1 MLRPRRKAAAD
12 IPPLFY
18 APEPAPS
25 WCERMVLILKNLHDM
40 ESIRAALDEFLQ
52 KENSVLDKYD
62 IFTRKIWLTVGKPEP
77 QAAEFAR
84 VLKNLADS
92 FAGGS
97 WKILYKL
104 R

>member
-1 MLRPRRKAAAD
+1 M
-12 IPPLFY
+12 
-18 APEPAPS
+18 
-25 WCERMVLILKNLHDM
+25 KNLHDL
-40 ESIRAALDEFLQ
+40 EQIKATLDEFLQ
-52 KENSVLDKYD
+52 KENSALDKYD
-62 IFTRKIWLTVGKPEP
+62 IFTHKIWLTVGKPEP